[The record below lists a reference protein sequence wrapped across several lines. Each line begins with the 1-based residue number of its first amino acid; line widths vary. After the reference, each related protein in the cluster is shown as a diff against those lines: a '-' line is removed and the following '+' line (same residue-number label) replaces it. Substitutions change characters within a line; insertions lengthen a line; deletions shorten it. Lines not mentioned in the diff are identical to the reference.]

1 MRLDCGKIM
10 AYRLGLGDFCQA
22 LPESAQ
28 DLPESAQAVE
38 SCAHPAI
45 RRGGLIGEFASGEFV
60 DLEFVF
66 SEFV

>member
-10 AYRLGLGDFCQA
+10 AYSRALGDFCQA
-22 LPESAQ
+22 LPESTQ

-45 RRGGLIGEFASGEFV
+45 RRGGLFGEFV